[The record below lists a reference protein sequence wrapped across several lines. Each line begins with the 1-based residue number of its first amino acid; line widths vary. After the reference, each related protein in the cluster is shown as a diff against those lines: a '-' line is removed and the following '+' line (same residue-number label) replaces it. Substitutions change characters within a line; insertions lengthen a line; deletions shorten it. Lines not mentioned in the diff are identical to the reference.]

1 MLNVQQGS
9 GNMPKYHYVLNKEV
23 CLATYK
29 KYSMKDLF
37 EDGEYPLNL
46 TLIVDA
52 EDEEQS
58 YNMRKAATDIPM
70 WILDHIE

>member
-1 MLNVQQGS
+1 
-9 GNMPKYHYVLNKEV
+9 MPKYYYVLDKEV

-29 KYSMKDLF
+29 KYATKDLF

-46 TLIVDA
+46 ALIVDA
-52 EDEEQS
+52 ENEEQS
-58 YNMRKAATDIPM
+58 FDMRKAATDINM

>member
-1 MLNVQQGS
+1 
-9 GNMPKYHYVLNKEV
+9 MPKYYYVLDKEV

-29 KYSMKDLF
+29 KHALKDLF

-58 YNMRKAATDIPM
+58 YNMRKAATDIHM
-70 WILDHIE
+70 WILNHTE